1 MKTMSAPAAPS
12 PSIPIETPRPSRRR
26 ELDEAVA
33 RLQESARTAKPIS
46 QILVDFGLVGLDTQ
60 LQITAEHLG
69 TEVVSI
75 SDVNFT
81 PELLVTIP
89 AATAR
94 MYQCL
99 PVADYGSTLHV
110 AVADPLTEH
119 ERRDQTGDAGID
131 VDDGTAGE
139 VERAPDLPD
148 QAAGTPD
155 HVGERVVDERRP

>member
-1 MKTMSAPAAPS
+1 MSDLSSHPLLGL
-12 PSIPIETPRPSRRR
+12 IKERGLIDDLQLE
-26 ELDEAVA
+26 EV
-33 RLQESARTAKPIS
+33 LQESARTAKPIS
-46 QILVDFGLVGLDTQ
+46 QILVDFGLVDLDTQ

-75 SDVNFT
+75 SDVNLT

-110 AVADPLTEH
+110 AVADPLNL
-119 ERRDQTGDAGID
+119 A
-131 VDDGTAGE
+131 
-139 VERAPDLPD
+139 
-148 QAAGTPD
+148 
-155 HVGERVVDERRP
+155 VVDELAYVIGKEVQI